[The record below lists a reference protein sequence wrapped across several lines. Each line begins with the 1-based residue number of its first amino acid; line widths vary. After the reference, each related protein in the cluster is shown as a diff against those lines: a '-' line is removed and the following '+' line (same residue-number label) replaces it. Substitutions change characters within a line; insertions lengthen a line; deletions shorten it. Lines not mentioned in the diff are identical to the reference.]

1 MVIIFKKNNPYN
13 NILLLFYGLILK
25 LPSFINPYVPMPES
39 MDGFFYRLLLRWLE
53 TLNFSLIYPLLSFL
67 LIYIQAL
74 SLNRFVSNHRL
85 NQKSTYLIGMSYLL
99 ITSLIPEWQ
108 QLSATL
114 ITNTFLIW
122 ILSKLSL
129 LHNNQNP
136 KTLIVN
142 IGLMIGLASFF
153 YFPALGFIFLVIIS
167 LIISRPFIL
176 PEWLLLF
183 VGVFTPYYFFASW
196 VFLTDRINN
205 YQLPAIKVIRHLK
218 FNDSAYYFAFAVL
231 FLGVFSGI
239 FFVRKNLLR
248 QLVQTRKSW
257 SIIFFYLFISLI
269 IPFINNGL
277 RLDYW
282 IVMAVPASI
291 ILSASFLYPEKKWF
305 PITLHWCFVAVII
318 AVSYFG
324 IVG

>member
-25 LPSFINPYVPMPES
+25 LPSFIHPYIPVPES

-53 TLNFSLIYPLLSFL
+53 PLNFSSIYPLISFV
-67 LIYIQAL
+67 LIFIQAL
-74 SLNRFVSNHRL
+74 TLNRFVSNFRL

-108 QLSATL
+108 QLSSTL
-114 ITNTFLIW
+114 IANTFLIW
-122 ILSKLSL
+122 ILTKLCL
-129 LHNNQNP
+129 LHNNQHP
-136 KTLIVN
+136 KTLIIN
-142 IGLMIGLASFF
+142 IGLMIGVASFF
-153 YFPALGFIFLVIIS
+153 YFPALGFIILAIIS
-167 LIISRPFIL
+167 LIIARPFIL

-183 VGVFTPYYFFASW
+183 VGVLTPYYFFASW

-205 YQLPAIKVIRHLK
+205 YQLPAIKVIRYLK
-218 FNDSAYYFAFAVL
+218 LNDSTYYFAFGIL
-231 FLGVFSGI
+231 ILGILSGI

-257 SIIFFYLFISLI
+257 SIIFVYLIIALI

-277 RLDYW
+277 KLDYW
-282 IVMAVPASI
+282 ILLAVPASI

-305 PITLHWCFVAVII
+305 PLTLHWCFIAVII
-318 AVSYFG
+318 AISYFG
-324 IVG
+324 IVS